1 MKKWHLYKTGVKMM
15 NEMVNFEKYCNETK
29 SWLTDI
35 AEIMRVPER
44 TDWAL
49 SALKAVLHTLRD
61 RTPLEEVFHLSAQL
75 PVMIRGIYLEAY
87 KPTGKPVKMNS
98 EEFMQ
103 QIKKRM
109 GPAVEVPVAEV
120 LRAVLTV
127 MYERTSAGEMDDIR
141 GNMPKD
147 IKKLWDNLMP
157 AGEEY

>member
-1 MKKWHLYKTGVKMM
+1 M
-15 NEMVNFEKYCNETK
+15 NEQVNFERYCNETK

-49 SALKAVLHTLRD
+49 TVLKAVLHTLRD

-87 KPTGKPVKMNS
+87 KPTGKPIKMKS
-98 EEFMQ
+98 EEFMH

-109 GPAVEVPVAEV
+109 GPAVEVPPVEA

-127 MYERTSAGEMDDIR
+127 MYEKTSVGEMDDIR
-141 GNMPKD
+141 GTMPKD
-147 IKKLWDNLMP
+147 IQKLWDNLAP
-157 AGEEY
+157 AAEEF